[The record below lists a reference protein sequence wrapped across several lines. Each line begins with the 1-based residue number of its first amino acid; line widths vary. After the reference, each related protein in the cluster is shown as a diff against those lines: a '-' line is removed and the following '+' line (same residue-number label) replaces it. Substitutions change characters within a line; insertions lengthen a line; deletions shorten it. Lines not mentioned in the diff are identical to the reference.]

1 MSDTTVGRDQRH
13 FFFLLEMGDNEEMDD
28 FM

>member
-1 MSDTTVGRDQRH
+1 MSDTTAGRDQRH
-13 FFFLLEMGDNEEMDD
+13 FVFLLEMGGNEEMDD